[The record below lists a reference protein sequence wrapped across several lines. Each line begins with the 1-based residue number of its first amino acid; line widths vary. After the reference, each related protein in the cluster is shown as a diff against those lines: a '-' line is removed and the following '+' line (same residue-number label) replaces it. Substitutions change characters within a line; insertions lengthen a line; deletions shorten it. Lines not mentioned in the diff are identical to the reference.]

1 MGNIFGTKDSMAY
14 HTPSN
19 LTFHN
24 VFAGSALIFVITGVG
39 LLLNFA
45 FDISLAR
52 LLTPEDFGDFSIAMS
67 LAFFWTAV
75 ALLGGDQSLRKFL
88 PLYLHSDPAREQGLL
103 RFYLLTTVAIGASI
117 AIFGTL
123 LAYFD
128 VHVFTNAGFDS
139 YHPLILALWLLPFI
153 CVIQLSSTVLQIAH
167 FNTQALLPF
176 KIVLPTFLLLSLWAG
191 YLLGIRHSAWLI
203 LIYFAIVSFLV
214 MLTQVGLMKKLAHI
228 TFHRVKRVVFEH
240 NKWLTLSI
248 PAMFTMLILAA
259 LDQVDLI
266 MVEILDSAEGTVGLF
281 AAASKIADWFFLLGS
296 TLGFILL
303 PYISVAT
310 TLRQRHKLLKRY
322 THSFLW
328 PALALLVVCVLFGE
342 NLLGWFGPA
351 YPAAYIPF
359 IILGVGAL
367 IHQTFYCAMLFL
379 LLYGY
384 EKLFLMLNVSIILLD
399 IGLNAILIPKFS
411 IIGAAVASSASLI
424 LLALMIAVFTRL
436 KFQIHAVQLC

>member
-1 MGNIFGTKDSMAY
+1 MGNISGKKDSMAY
-14 HTPSN
+14 QTPSN

-24 VFAGSALIFVITGVG
+24 VFAGSASIFVITGVG

-103 RFYLLTTVAIGASI
+103 RFYLLATISIGLSI
-117 AIFGTL
+117 AIFGTV

-128 VHVFTNAGFDS
+128 VHVFTSTGFDS
-139 YHPLILALWLLPFI
+139 YHPLIFALWLLPFI
-153 CVIQLSSTVLQIAH
+153 CVIQLSSTILQIAH
-167 FNTQALLPF
+167 FHVSALLPV

-191 YLLGIRHSAWLI
+191 YFLGIRHSAWLV
-203 LIYFAIVSFLV
+203 LAYFAVVSFVV
-214 MLTQVGLMKKLAHI
+214 MLTQVSLIKKLAHI
-228 TFHRVKRVVFEH
+228 TLHRVKHVVFEQ

-266 MVEILDSAEGTVGLF
+266 MVEVLDPQESTVGLF
-281 AAASKIADWFFLLGS
+281 AAASKITDWFFLLGS

-303 PYISVAT
+303 PYIGIAT
-310 TLRQRHKLLKRY
+310 TMRQRRKLLKRY

-328 PALALLVVCVLFGE
+328 PALALLVICILFGE
-342 NLLGWFGPA
+342 TLLGWFGPA

-359 IILGVGAL
+359 VILGVGAL

-399 IGLNAILIPKFS
+399 IGLNAILIPRFS
-411 IIGAAVASSASLI
+411 ITGAAVASSVSLI
-424 LLALMIAVFTRL
+424 LLASMVAVYIRM
-436 KFQIHAVQLC
+436 KFKMHAVQL